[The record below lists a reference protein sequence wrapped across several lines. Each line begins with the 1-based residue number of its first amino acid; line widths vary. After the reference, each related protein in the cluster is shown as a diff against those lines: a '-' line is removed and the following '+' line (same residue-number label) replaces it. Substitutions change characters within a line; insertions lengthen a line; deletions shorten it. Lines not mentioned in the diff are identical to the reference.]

1 MKVDA
6 RQLKPS
12 TINTILTALLHCS
25 KSSLSAQ
32 GLCNTLGALY
42 TLGFSWSTSSSLIH
56 PLNPTNHPISDTGTG
71 NVTHASKNQHS
82 LVLPGEVKS
91 GLFTAIKRCI
101 NCNTMESISVSLCIN
116 RLAKLGC
123 VYTDITPTLQQVL
136 YIIILCILYLL
147 YIIMYTLGIFS
158 LFTTP
163 S

>member
-56 PLNPTNHPISDTGTG
+56 PLNPTNHPISDTGNMTD
-71 NVTHASKNQHS
+71 TSKNQHS
-82 LVLPGEVKS
+82 LALPDEVKS
-91 GLFTAIKRCI
+91 GLYSAIKRCI
-101 NCNTMESISVSLCIN
+101 NCDTMESISVSLCIN

-123 VYTDITPTLQQVL
+123 VYTDITPTLQQV
-136 YIIILCILYLL
+136 
-147 YIIMYTLGIFS
+147 
-158 LFTTP
+158 
-163 S
+163 